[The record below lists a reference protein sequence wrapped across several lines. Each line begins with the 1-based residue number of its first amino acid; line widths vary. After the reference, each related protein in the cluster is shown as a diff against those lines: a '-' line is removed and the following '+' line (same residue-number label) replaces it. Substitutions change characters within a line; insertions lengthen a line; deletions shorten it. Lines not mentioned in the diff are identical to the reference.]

1 MIMKRLSTLFFLAGI
16 SLFILKCDVNLQMRF
31 EENPYIDYHEI
42 QSRDDKIL
50 RFALVRPEYY
60 DENQSYPVLL
70 ALPPGEQSQSQVEFG
85 LTQYWVKSSIQKNW
99 IVVSPIAP
107 DGIRFYEGSEEL
119 IPDLLDWVKERY
131 LVEGNRFHVAGLSA
145 GGISAFRIAI
155 NTPNKFHSL
164 VVLPGYPVG
173 GDFDKLDQLQN
184 VQIAMFVGYYDPS
197 FIEEMGKTAQRL
209 DELGI
214 QFTYHVLPLDEHV
227 ITSVSSEEWFSLLDG
242 FRPED

>member
-1 MIMKRLSTLFFLAGI
+1 MKHLSTLFFLTSI
-16 SLFILKCDVNLQMRF
+16 SLFLLKCEINLQMSL

-42 QSRDDKIL
+42 QCKDDKIL

-60 DENQSYPVLL
+60 NEDQSYPVLL
-70 ALPPGEQSQSQVEFG
+70 ALPPGDQGQSQVEFG
-85 LTQYWVKSSIQKNW
+85 LTKYWVKSSIQRNW

-107 DGIRFYEGSEEL
+107 NGIRFYEGSEEL
-119 IPDLLDWVKERY
+119 IPDLLDWIEERY
-131 LVEGNRFHVAGLSA
+131 SVEGNRFHMAGLSA

-155 NTPNKFHSL
+155 NYPDEFHSL

-173 GDFDKLDQLQN
+173 GDFDRLNQLQN
-184 VQIAMFVGYYDPS
+184 IQIAMFVGYYDYS
-197 FIEEMGKTAQRL
+197 FIAEMDSTAERL

-214 QFTYHVLPLDEHV
+214 QFTYHILPADGHV
-227 ITSVSSEEWFSLLDG
+227 ITSVSSKEWFNLLDI